1 MNIRVVHS
9 SFEINLID
17 TSFTRIEE
25 NNWYKEDLLSKYTY
39 PIVMDLPDDLIVKL
53 NHVGQRGAV
62 GYLTIFDVIFILGD
76 REHEAVMEIK
86 KVKGRTIDFELRY
99 GFEEFPNFDL
109 KLSQLPLLK
118 EELVGESI
126 YEHAEDRVDLVY
138 PHVDYNFPRIFN
150 DEINT
155 EDEQWAF
162 FEGSMNLYQGG
173 SFIENEYELSTDT
186 QKNYNIMQPLPH
198 LLYVLKKGFELGG
211 FELKGDV
218 LEDSRFQNAFLY
230 RFSEYYASI
239 TDSGSQ
245 EMLVKTD
252 EFIAPYDGPFKR
264 YEETIIIEDPGRYLV
279 NGNLFLRALGSP
291 FQPAAYAEIR
301 LNGVRLWLWRSW
313 ESEKYYFVDGT
324 FEVPVGES
332 NMELTFTSINLNFGI
347 QGGTVVEDATILD
360 VTVSQLVAFDING
373 DPIPRLIAPNVI
385 DLTRCVPDI
394 TFGDLVE
401 FVRTLNNYRG
411 TIEGTDVY
419 LNKISDKVGQGEI
432 FDGRFTEEE
441 FPEITLN
448 KGKSFELVYDGP
460 SNEDFDYGG
469 LLIDRAGVATKP
481 YVTNRDTKQI
491 RIPGVYLPNE
501 TRSGDRTALD
511 IVNDKSRIQVVLY
524 SGLIGGKNLT
534 FEPTQYDI
542 QNIFED
548 NYSSWLLFQ
557 IDANTYKWIFRSD
570 SEQIKKLTTESNFFA
585 YGKYH
590 VVKKLSITKVGRFT
604 METEIETDSIE

>member
-9 SFEINLID
+9 SFEISLID

-39 PIVMDLPDDLIVKL
+39 PIVMELPDDLLVKL
-53 NHVGQRGAV
+53 KHIGQRGAT

-99 GFEEFPNFDL
+99 GFEEFPNFNL

-126 YEHAEDRVDLVY
+126 YEHAEDRVDLTY
-138 PHVDYNFPRIFN
+138 PVVDYNFPRIFN

-173 SFIENEYELSTDT
+173 SFVVNEYDLATDT

-198 LLYVLKKGFELGG
+198 LLYVLKKGFEMGG

-230 RFSEYYASI
+230 RFSEYYGSI

-245 EMLVKTD
+245 EMVVKTD

-264 YEETIIIEDPGRYLV
+264 YQETIIIEDPGRYLV
-279 NGNLFLRALGSP
+279 NGNLFLRALGTP
-291 FQPAAYAEIR
+291 FAPFAYAEIR

-332 NMELTFTSINLNFGI
+332 NMELTFNSINLNYGI
-347 QGGTVVEDATILD
+347 QGGAVIEDATILD
-360 VTVSQLVAFDING
+360 ITVSQLVAFDING
-373 DPIPRLIAPNVI
+373 DAIPRLIAPNVI
-385 DLTRCVPDI
+385 DLTKCVPDV

-401 FVRTLNNYRG
+401 FVRTLSNYRG
-411 TIEGTDVY
+411 TVDGTDVY

-432 FDGRFTEEE
+432 FDGRFSEEE

-448 KGKSFELVYDGP
+448 KGKSFELVYDNP

-469 LLIDRAGVATKP
+469 LLIDNTGVATKP

-534 FEPTQYDI
+534 FEPMEYEI
-542 QNIFED
+542 QKIFDD
-548 NYSSWLLFQ
+548 NYSTWLLFQ

-570 SEQIKKLTTESNFFA
+570 SEQIKNLTTESNFFA